1 MQSAMIVSSSLI
13 GTGRRH
19 SLFVAYCV
27 MLGAPRVQMAIQEV
41 LQGEFVPSRT
51 RVPAKKRVGSFS
63 FEERR

>member
-1 MQSAMIVSSSLI
+1 
-13 GTGRRH
+13 
-19 SLFVAYCV
+19 
-27 MLGAPRVQMAIQEV
+27 MAIQEV